1 MIRIR
6 SLPESV
12 RKESIAVTIILNEHT
27 DPYFNLASEEY
38 LIDRT
43 EGEVM
48 MLWRNAPSV
57 IIGKNQNAY
66 AEINEPFV
74 RTRGIKV
81 VRRLTGGG
89 AVFHDLGNVNYTCIV
104 PRESGETLDF
114 ARFAMPVIGALRALG
129 VPAEFSGRNDI
140 TIEGKKVSGNAQC
153 VRNGKMMH
161 HGTLLFRSDMT
172 DLAGALNVDPEKIRS
187 KGIKSV
193 RARVG
198 NIGDYLPDHDVL
210 SFKHYLETYFEGEKR
225 GFTPEEEEAISRL
238 RDEKYATWE
247 WNFGESK
254 EYSAVRKKYFP
265 FGLVSVSV
273 TATGGVITDC
283 NISGDFFGV
292 SDVSELAARLIG
304 VRMVRGDLTAAIG
317 DPSDWIWGADA
328 SGLADLILS

>member
-1 MIRIR
+1 M
-6 SLPESV
+6 
-12 RKESIAVTIILNEHT
+12 TIILNEHT

-38 LIDRT
+38 LIDHT

-74 RTRGIKV
+74 RSRGIKV

-104 PRESGETLDF
+104 PRESGQTLDF
-114 ARFAMPVIGALRALG
+114 ARFAMPVIEALRQLG

-153 VRNGKMMH
+153 VRSGKMMH

-172 DLAGALNVDPEKIRS
+172 DLSGALNVDPDKIKA

-198 NIGDYLPDHDVL
+198 NIGDYLADYDVL
-210 SFKHYLETYFEGEKR
+210 SFKHYLENFFEGEKR
-225 GFTPEEEEAISRL
+225 GFTEEEEKEIAL
-238 RDEKYATWE
+238 LAEKKYSTWE

-254 EYSAVRKKYFP
+254 ELSVRKKKYYP
-265 FGLVSVSV
+265 FGLVDVRLS
-273 TATGGVITDC
+273 ADGGVIRECD
-283 NISGDFFGV
+283 ISGDFFGV
-292 SDVSELAARLIG
+292 SDVSELASRLVG
-304 VRMVRGDLTAAIG
+304 VRLESKSLKEAID
-317 DPSDWIWGADA
+317 DPSDYIWGAAA
-328 SGLADLILS
+328 SDLAELILS

>member
-1 MIRIR
+1 M
-6 SLPESV
+6 
-12 RKESIAVTIILNEHT
+12 TIILNEHT

-38 LIDRT
+38 LIDHT

-74 RTRGIKV
+74 RSKGIKV

-104 PRESGETLDF
+104 PRESGQTLDF

-153 VRNGKMMH
+153 VRGGKMMH

-172 DLAGALNVDPEKIRS
+172 DLAGALNVDPEKIQA

-198 NIGDYLPDHDVL
+198 NIGDYLPDYDVL
-210 SFKHYLETYFEGEKR
+210 SFKHYLEEFFEGEKR
-225 GFTPEEEEAISRL
+225 GFTEEEEKEIAL
-238 RDEKYATWE
+238 LTEKKYSTWE

-254 EYSAVRKKYFP
+254 ELSVRKKKYYP
-265 FGLVSVSV
+265 FGLVDFRLS
-273 TATGGVITDC
+273 ADGGVIRECD
-283 NISGDFFGV
+283 ISGDFFGV
-292 SDVSELAARLIG
+292 SDVNELASRLIG
-304 VRMVRGDLTAAIG
+304 VRLESEALKAAID
-317 DPSDWIWGADA
+317 DPSDYIWGATA
-328 SGLADLILS
+328 SDLAELILS

>member
-1 MIRIR
+1 M
-6 SLPESV
+6 
-12 RKESIAVTIILNEHT
+12 TIILNEHT

-38 LIDRT
+38 LIDHAG
-43 EGEVM
+43 GEVM

-74 RTRGIKV
+74 RSKGIKV

-104 PRESGETLDF
+104 PRESGQTLDF

-153 VRNGKMMH
+153 VRGGKMMH

-172 DLAGALNVDPEKIRS
+172 DLAGALNVDPDKIKA

-198 NIGDYLPDHDVL
+198 NIGDYLPDYDVL
-210 SFKHYLETYFEGEKR
+210 SFKHYLEEFFEGEKR
-225 GFTPEEEEAISRL
+225 GFTEEEEKEIAL
-238 RDEKYATWE
+238 LTEKKYSTWE

-254 EYSAVRKKYFP
+254 ELSVRKKKYFP
-265 FGLVSVSV
+265 FGLVDFRLS
-273 TATGGVITDC
+273 ADGGVIRECD
-283 NISGDFFGV
+283 ISGDFFGV
-292 SDVSELAARLIG
+292 SDVNELASRLIG
-304 VRMVRGDLTAAIG
+304 VRLESEALKAAID
-317 DPSDWIWGADA
+317 DPSDYIWGATA
-328 SGLADLILS
+328 SDLAELILS

>member
-1 MIRIR
+1 M
-6 SLPESV
+6 
-12 RKESIAVTIILNEHT
+12 TIILNEHT

-38 LIDRT
+38 LIDHT
-43 EGEVM
+43 GGEVM

-74 RTRGIKV
+74 RSKGIKV

-104 PRESGETLDF
+104 PRESGQTLDF

-153 VRNGKMMH
+153 VRGGKMMH

-172 DLAGALNVDPEKIRS
+172 DLAGALNVDPDKIKA

-198 NIGDYLPDHDVL
+198 NIGDYLPDYDVL
-210 SFKHYLETYFEGEKR
+210 SFKHYLEEFFEGEKR
-225 GFTPEEEEAISRL
+225 GFTEEEEKGIAL
-238 RDEKYATWE
+238 LTEKKYSTWE

-254 EYSAVRKKYFP
+254 ELSVRKKKYFP
-265 FGLVSVSV
+265 FGLVDFLLS
-273 TATGGVITDC
+273 ADGGVIRECD
-283 NISGDFFGV
+283 ISGDFFGV
-292 SDVSELAARLIG
+292 SDVNELASRLIG
-304 VRMVRGDLTAAIG
+304 VRLESEALRAAID
-317 DPSDWIWGADA
+317 DPSDYIWGATATD
-328 SGLADLILS
+328 LAELILS

>member
-1 MIRIR
+1 M
-6 SLPESV
+6 
-12 RKESIAVTIILNEHT
+12 TIILNEHT

-38 LIDRT
+38 LIDHT

-74 RTRGIKV
+74 RSRGIKV

-104 PRESGETLDF
+104 PRESGQTLDF
-114 ARFAMPVIGALRALG
+114 ARFAMPVIEALRMLG

-153 VRNGKMMH
+153 VRGGKMMH

-172 DLAGALNVDPEKIRS
+172 DLAGALNVDPDKIKA

-198 NIGDYLPDHDVL
+198 NIGDYLEAYDVL
-210 SFKHYLETYFEGEKR
+210 SFKHYLENYFEGEKR
-225 GFTPEEEEAISRL
+225 GFTEEEEKEIALLTER
-238 RDEKYATWE
+238 KYGTWE

-254 EYSAVRKKYFP
+254 EFSVLKKKYFP
-265 FGLVSVSV
+265 FGLVAFRLS
-273 TATGGVITDC
+273 ADGGVIRECD
-283 NISGDFFGV
+283 ISGDFFGV

-304 VRMVRGDLTAAIG
+304 VRLESRSLREAIG
-317 DPSDWIWGADA
+317 DPSDYVWGASAED
-328 SGLADLILS
+328 LAELILS

>member
-1 MIRIR
+1 M
-6 SLPESV
+6 
-12 RKESIAVTIILNEHT
+12 TIILNEHT

-38 LIDRT
+38 LIDHT
-43 EGEVM
+43 GGEVM

-74 RTRGIKV
+74 RSKGIKV

-104 PRESGETLDF
+104 PRESGQTLDF
-114 ARFAMPVIGALRALG
+114 ARFAMPVIGALRKLG

-153 VRNGKMMH
+153 VRGGKMMH

-172 DLAGALNVDPEKIRS
+172 DLAGALNVDPEKIQA
-187 KGIKSV
+187 KGIRSV

-198 NIGDYLPDHDVL
+198 NIGDYLPDYDVL
-210 SFKHYLETYFEGEKR
+210 SFKHYLEDFFEGEKR
-225 GFTPEEEEAISRL
+225 GFTEEEEKEIAL
-238 RDEKYATWE
+238 LTEKKYSTWE

-254 EYSAVRKKYFP
+254 ELSVRKKKYYP
-265 FGLVSVSV
+265 FGLVDFRLS
-273 TATGGVITDC
+273 ADGGVIREC
-283 NISGDFFGV
+283 EISGDFFGV
-292 SDVSELAARLIG
+292 SDVNELASRLIG
-304 VRMVRGDLTAAIG
+304 VRLESEALKAAID
-317 DPSDWIWGADA
+317 DPSDYIWGATA
-328 SGLADLILS
+328 SDLAELILS

>member
-1 MIRIR
+1 M
-6 SLPESV
+6 
-12 RKESIAVTIILNEHT
+12 TIILNEHT

-38 LIDRT
+38 LIDHVG
-43 EGEVM
+43 GEVM

-74 RTRGIKV
+74 RSKGIKV

-104 PRESGETLDF
+104 PRESGQTLDF

-153 VRNGKMMH
+153 VRSGKMMH

-172 DLAGALNVDPEKIRS
+172 DLAGALNVDPDKIKA

-198 NIGDYLPDHDVL
+198 NIGDYLPDYDVL
-210 SFKHYLETYFEGEKR
+210 SFKHYLEEFFEGEKR
-225 GFTPEEEEAISRL
+225 GFTEEEEKEIAL
-238 RDEKYATWE
+238 LTEKKYSTWE

-254 EYSAVRKKYFP
+254 ELSVRKKKYFP
-265 FGLVSVSV
+265 FGLVDFRLS
-273 TATGGVITDC
+273 ADGGVIRECD
-283 NISGDFFGV
+283 ISGDFFGV
-292 SDVSELAARLIG
+292 SDVNELASRLIG
-304 VRMVRGDLTAAIG
+304 VRLESEALKAAID
-317 DPSDWIWGADA
+317 DPSDYIWGATA
-328 SGLADLILS
+328 SDLAELILS